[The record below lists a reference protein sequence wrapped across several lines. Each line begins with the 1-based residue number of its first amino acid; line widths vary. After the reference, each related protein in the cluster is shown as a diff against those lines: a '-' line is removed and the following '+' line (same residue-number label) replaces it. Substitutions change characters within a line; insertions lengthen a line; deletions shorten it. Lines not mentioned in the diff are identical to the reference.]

1 MKLKRILLCLLPA
14 LLLALAVAVCS
25 AETDYA
31 DADNWAYFG
40 IGEDRAADVFLIC
53 PTVDMQDEWNMSMDD
68 AATRASFLGALNME
82 RGIYEESARLYA
94 PYYRQIAMKAYDLE
108 PEDREQYLAIAY
120 EDVSAAFAYYLENC
134 NDGRPIIL
142 AGFSQGADMCY
153 RLMEE
158 YFADETLRDRLVAVY
173 AIGWP
178 LTGEMTRQYP
188 QLVPATGETDTGVI
202 VSFECEDECV
212 HGSVVLP
219 AGTVMLSINPL
230 NWKTDGTVAGKEENQ
245 GACFTDYDGN
255 ITSEIPALCGAYI
268 DTDTGVVRPTGI
280 TKEDYPAA
288 IPGFPEG
295 SYHVY
300 DYLFY
305 YRNLQKNVAVRL
317 ENWISIH

>member
-1 MKLKRILLCLLPA
+1 MKLKKISICLLA
-14 LLLALAVAVCS
+14 VLILALAAAVCS

-31 DADNWAYFG
+31 DEANWAYFG
-40 IGEDRAADVFLIC
+40 IGEDRAADVFLIA
-53 PTVDMQDEWNMSMDD
+53 PTADIQDEWNMSPDD
-68 AATRASFLGALNME
+68 EATKATFLGTLNME

-94 PYYRQIAMKAYDLE
+94 PYYRQIALKTYDLE

-120 EDVSAAFAYYLENC
+120 EDVSAAFEYYLANC

-158 YFADETLRDRLVAVY
+158 YFGDEELSDRLVAVY
-173 AIGWP
+173 ALGWA
-178 LTGEMTRQYP
+178 LTEEMTRQYP
-188 QLVPATGETDTGVI
+188 QLKPATGETDTGVI
-202 VSFECEDECV
+202 ISFECEDA
-212 HGSVVLP
+212 SVQDSLVLP
-219 AGTVMLSINPL
+219 TGTKMLSINPL
-230 NWKTDGTVAGKEENQ
+230 NWKTDGTVADKEENL

-255 ITSEIPALCGAYI
+255 ILSEVPALCGAYI

-280 TKEDYPAA
+280 EKEDYPAT

-295 SYHVY
+295 SYHLY
-300 DYLFY
+300 DYQFY

-317 ENWISIH
+317 ENWIKTH